1 MKKLALT
8 EAPVLACFNVDA
20 DTQLH
25 IDASGYGI
33 GAVLSQADASGEF
46 RPVGF
51 YSRRLNDAGMK
62 YGTYDRE
69 LVGLKEAVL
78 HFQYAR
84 GSSRLESRLHSMV
97 ST

>member
-1 MKKLALT
+1 MSPPRCLRWRWLDVYV
-8 EAPVLACFNVDA
+8 PRSVQCV
-20 DTQLH
+20 
-25 IDASGYGI
+25 
-33 GAVLSQADASGEF
+33 
-46 RPVGF
+46 
-51 YSRRLNDAGMK
+51 RRLNDAEMK

-78 HFQYAR
+78 HFQYAQ